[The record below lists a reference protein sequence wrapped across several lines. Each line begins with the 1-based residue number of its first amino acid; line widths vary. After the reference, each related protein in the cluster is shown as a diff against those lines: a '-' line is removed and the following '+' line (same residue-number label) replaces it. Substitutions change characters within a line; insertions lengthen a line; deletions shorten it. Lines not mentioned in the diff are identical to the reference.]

1 MEKKLSVQGSTEGRK
16 RGWEGK
22 ETPGRS
28 SQHPQKASSP
38 TQNKKSGDPTRIS
51 SRNMGIN
58 FSQSRERLWS
68 HVEYLYTSHN
78 KKNKYY
84 RKNMKEK

>member
-1 MEKKLSVQGSTEGRK
+1 MENKLSVQESREGRK
-16 RGWEGK
+16 GGQEK

-38 TQNKKSGDPTRIS
+38 TQNKKSADPTKIS

-58 FSQSRERLWS
+58 FSQNRERLWS
-68 HVEYLYTSHN
+68 YVEYVFLTT
-78 KKNKYY
+78 
-84 RKNMKEK
+84 RKTNITEKI

>member
-1 MEKKLSVQGSTEGRK
+1 MEKKLSVQESTEGRK
-16 RGWEGK
+16 GGQEK

-38 TQNKKSGDPTRIS
+38 TQNKKSEDPTKIS

-58 FSQSRERLWS
+58 FSQNRERLWS
-68 HVEYLYTSHN
+68 YVEYLFTSHN
-78 KKNKYY
+78 KKNNYF